1 MKSRFLILLF
11 LSASFSGLLR
21 GQYDQRQIL
30 LQQAQNHFGMRQ
42 YTQAEN
48 LYKQVLELVPTDQTA
63 ILQLINIAYATGN
76 VDKAQD
82 VLDRHGAYL
91 PPITLLDQQ
100 IQILVYK
107 GKAEEAWPKVLQSIS
122 MQPNDQNRYRT
133 IASHFERRGFFE
145 YVQRLYQLGRKNF
158 KDPNLFALEYANSA
172 LYAQRYELAL
182 NEYLGWLERNP
193 ANLYFVNNQCK
204 TILEADSTLINVIT
218 DKANSSSGIV
228 LKELLAGVLVQRKD
242 YAAALDVY
250 KKLSPDK
257 LVNFANQQFS
267 SRQDEVAFLAFE
279 YLETI
284 ETDIFRKNQYLF
296 NRATIAHR
304 NLDYQLAD
312 SLVTVVV
319 QDSLLNLPQNKW
331 RSGVGYS
338 ARKLKSELVLSFTH
352 DAAQAI
358 EWLTQAIEYTRS
370 TVQIAEIQVETARLN
385 ILNQDLEA
393 AKSILNQVNDN
404 NFAEQKEHCLFLIA
418 LFENNIEL
426 ADSLMNEQI
435 IHRPEGKYTN
445 DSIYLMMHLL
455 NLSEESKSHF
465 LASYRAYLLQDPN
478 SIDMLSEIFSE
489 DAEEELMILALQW
502 ALEFDQKDKALAI
515 LAHDWQDPIAREYSA
530 LLALLLEKSSSEQQR
545 QAREFLKEYPN
556 SVFSP
561 EFRSILSSRPLS
573 SH

>member
-1 MKSRFLILLF
+1 
-11 LSASFSGLLR
+11 
-21 GQYDQRQIL
+21 
-30 LQQAQNHFGMRQ
+30 
-42 YTQAEN
+42 
-48 LYKQVLELVPTDQTA
+48 
-63 ILQLINIAYATGN
+63 
-76 VDKAQD
+76 
-82 VLDRHGAYL
+82 
-91 PPITLLDQQ
+91 
-100 IQILVYK
+100 
-107 GKAEEAWPKVLQSIS
+107 
-122 MQPNDQNRYRT
+122 
-133 IASHFERRGFFE
+133 
-145 YVQRLYQLGRKNF
+145 
-158 KDPNLFALEYANSA
+158 LEYANSA

-204 TILEADSTLINVIT
+204 TILEADSTLINTIRE
-218 DKANSSSGIV
+218 KAYNSPGIV

-257 LVNFANQQFS
+257 LVNFANQQFN
-267 SRQDEVAFLAFE
+267 SRQDEVAFMAFE

-284 ETDIFRKNQYLF
+284 ETDIFRKSQYTF

-312 SLVTVVV
+312 SLVTVVI

-338 ARKLKSELVLSFTH
+338 ARKLKSELTLSFTH
-352 DAAQAI
+352 DPAQAI
-358 EWLTQAIEYTRS
+358 EWLTQAREFTRS
-370 TVQIAEIQVETARLN
+370 NVQIAEIQVETARLN
-385 ILNQDLEA
+385 ILNEDLEA
-393 AKSILNQVNDN
+393 AKTILNQMRDSS
-404 NFAEQKEHCLFLIA
+404 FAEEKEHYLFLIA

-445 DSIYLMMHLL
+445 DAIYLMMHLL
-455 NLSEESKSHF
+455 NLSEASKSHF
-465 LASYRAYLLQDPN
+465 LASYRTYLLQDHHA
-478 SIDMLSEIFSE
+478 IDMLSEIFAE
-489 DAEEELMILALQW
+489 DEEEELMILALQW
-502 ALEFDQKDKALAI
+502 ALEFDLKDKALAI
-515 LAHDWQDPIAREYSA
+515 LAHDWQDPVAKEYSA

-561 EFRSILSSRPLS
+561 EFRSILSSRPL
-573 SH
+573 

>member
-1 MKSRFLILLF
+1 MKNRFLILIL
-11 LSASFSGLLR
+11 LLCSFAGLLW

-30 LQQAQNHFGMRQ
+30 LQQAQQNFNLRQ

-48 LYKQVLELVPTDQTA
+48 LYRQVLELVPTDQTA
-63 ILQLINIAYATGN
+63 ILQIINIAYLTGN
-76 VDKAQD
+76 VDKAQE
-82 VLDRHGAYL
+82 VLDRYGAYL

-100 IQILVYK
+100 IQILVYR
-107 GKAEEAWPKVLQSIS
+107 GQAEEAWPKVLQSIS
-122 MQPNDQNRYRT
+122 MNPKDQNRYRT
-133 IASHFERRGFFE
+133 IASYFERRGFFE
-145 YVQRLYQLGRKNF
+145 YVQRLYQLGRDNF

-204 TILEADSTLINVIT
+204 TILEADSNLINTIRE
-218 DKANSSSGIV
+218 KAYNSPGIV

-242 YAAALDVY
+242 YTAALDVY

-257 LVNFANQQFS
+257 LVNFANQQFN
-267 SRQDEVAFLAFE
+267 SRQDEVAFMAFE

-284 ETDIFRKNQYLF
+284 ETDIFRKSQYTF

-312 SLVTVVV
+312 SLVTVVI
-319 QDSLLNLPQNKW
+319 QDSLLNLPQNRW

-338 ARKLKSELVLSFTH
+338 ARKLKSELTLSFTH
-352 DAAQAI
+352 DPAQAI
-358 EWLTQAIEYTRS
+358 EWLTQAREFTRS
-370 TVQIAEIQVETARLN
+370 NVQIAEIQVETARLN
-385 ILNQDLEA
+385 ILNEDLEA
-393 AKSILNQVNDN
+393 AKTILNQVRDN
-404 NFAEQKEHCLFLIA
+404 NFAEEKEHYLFLIA

-445 DSIYLMMHLL
+445 DAIYLMMHLL
-455 NLSEESKSHF
+455 NLSEASKSHF
-465 LASYRAYLLQDPN
+465 LASYRTYLLQDHQA
-478 SIDMLSEIFSE
+478 IDMLSEIFAE
-489 DAEEELMILALQW
+489 DEEEELMILALQW
-502 ALEFDQKDKALAI
+502 ALEFDLKDKALAI
-515 LAHDWQDPIAREYSA
+515 LAHDWQDPVAREYSS
-530 LLALLLEKSSSEQQR
+530 LLALLLEKSSNEQQR

-561 EFRSILSSRPLS
+561 EFRSILSSRPL
-573 SH
+573 

>member
-1 MKSRFLILLF
+1 MKNRLFALILL
-11 LSASFSGLLR
+11 LCCFSGLLW

-30 LQQAQNHFGMRQ
+30 LQQAQQHFNLRQ
-42 YTQAEN
+42 YTRAEN
-48 LYKQVLELVPTDQTA
+48 LYRQVLELVPTDQNA
-63 ILQLINIAYATGN
+63 ILQIINIAYLTGN
-76 VDKAQD
+76 VDKAQE
-82 VLDRHGAYL
+82 VLDGYGAYL

-100 IQILVYK
+100 IQILVYR

-122 MQPNDQNRYRT
+122 MNPKDQNRYRT
-133 IASHFERRGFFE
+133 IASYFERRGFFE
-145 YVQRLYQLGRKNF
+145 YVQRLYQLGRDNF

-204 TILEADSTLINVIT
+204 TILEADSTLINTIRER
-218 DKANSSSGIV
+218 AYNSPGIV

-257 LVNFANQQFS
+257 LVNFANQQFN
-267 SRQDEVAFLAFE
+267 SRQDEVAFMAFE

-284 ETDIFRKNQYLF
+284 ETDIFRKSQYTF

-312 SLVTVVV
+312 SLVTVVI

-338 ARKLKSELVLSFTH
+338 ARKLKSELTLSFTH
-352 DAAQAI
+352 DPAQAI
-358 EWLTQAIEYTRS
+358 DWLTQAREFTRS
-370 TVQIAEIQVETARLN
+370 NVHIAEIQVETARLN
-385 ILNQDLEA
+385 ILNEDLEA
-393 AKSILNQVNDN
+393 AKTILNQMQDN
-404 NFAEQKEHCLFLIA
+404 NFAEEKEHYLFLIA

-445 DSIYLMMHLL
+445 DAIYLMMHLL
-455 NLSEESKSHF
+455 NLSEASKSHF
-465 LASYRAYLLQDPN
+465 LASYRTYLLQDHHA
-478 SIDMLSEIFSE
+478 IDMLSEIFAE
-489 DAEEELMILALQW
+489 DEEEELMILALQW
-502 ALEFDQKDKALAI
+502 ALEFDLKDKALVI
-515 LAHDWQDPIAREYSA
+515 LAHDWQDPVAREYSA

-561 EFRSILSSRPLS
+561 EFRSILSSRPL
-573 SH
+573 